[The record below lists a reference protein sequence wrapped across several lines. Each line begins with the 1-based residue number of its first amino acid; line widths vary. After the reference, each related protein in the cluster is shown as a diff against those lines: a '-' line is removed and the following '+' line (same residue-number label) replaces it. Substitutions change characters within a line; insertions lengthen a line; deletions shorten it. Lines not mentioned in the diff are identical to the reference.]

1 MTVISCQSIFFS
13 RKYILKEKKKTH
25 HAVIIYIPVK
35 KKCDYLSICQCQ
47 ILLSWFQSHCNRKIK
62 ISFFTSVS
70 GRLIKNC
77 EVLNCC
83 TGPSTVLITKNLAC
97 VEIIKAEQ
105 NQESGMLP
113 PSPRGNTL
121 KNYYLAIST
130 KLAWFSL
137 SIYSFATR
145 QIILGL
151 CKNLTVTSG
160 QLVYSATWFY
170 LNTCPV

>member
-1 MTVISCQSIFFS
+1 MS
-13 RKYILKEKKKTH
+13 KYFLFQEIHLKGKKKKKQNTH
-25 HAVIIYIPVK
+25 HAVVIYIPVK

-83 TGPSTVLITKNLAC
+83 TGLSTVLITKNLAC

-105 NQESGMLP
+105 NQESGMLLP
-113 PSPRGNTL
+113 LPVIIHLKIITQLFLQSQLDSPFLFTAL
-121 KNYYLAIST
+121 LLDK
-130 KLAWFSL
+130 
-137 SIYSFATR
+137 
-145 QIILGL
+145 
-151 CKNLTVTSG
+151 
-160 QLVYSATWFY
+160 
-170 LNTCPV
+170 